1 MSARTRQR
9 PGLGSRDAA
18 ETTAAVDPKDTP
30 TGTAVEAGLSQR
42 GAECSAPDPFR
53 LVSDEDPTGARSDE
67 VNASLDELTAGLDR
81 IAGEVEA
88 IAREVLRLDR
98 HLDRIRTVLDE
109 EVAR

>member
-1 MSARTRQR
+1 MAPTRQR
-9 PGLGSRDAA
+9 PGQGSPDAA
-18 ETTAAVDPKDTP
+18 RTTAAVDPNDTP

-42 GAECSAPDPFR
+42 GAASAAPDPFR

-67 VNASLDELTAGLDR
+67 VNASLDELAAGLDR

-98 HLDRIRTVLDE
+98 HLDRLRIVLDE